1 MSHLVD
7 ADSEADVDYQKPSH
21 IDVDN
26 SYNTYR
32 IPLVRFFSR
41 KLPNGSDPEDMV
53 QQVFVNLIRTMKHTK
68 LIFSRRLI
76 FATAKNVLID
86 HIRWRKSH
94 RVDNHELLED
104 NNISDELPTP
114 EKILQEKQQLDSFF
128 GHLDNLP
135 LRCRQVFL
143 LHRIGNMSQQEI
155 AEHLGVSRSTV
166 QKHMMN
172 AMAKLHAAIG
182 NLEDL

>member
-1 MSHLVD
+1 MSHFGEKN
-7 ADSEADVDYQKPSH
+7 SETDVDYHEPSH
-21 IDVDN
+21 VDIDN

-41 KLPNGSDPEDMV
+41 KLPSGSDPEDMV
-53 QQVFVNLIRTMKHTK
+53 QQVFVNLMRTMKNTK
-68 LIFSRRLI
+68 LIFSRSLV
-76 FATAKNVLID
+76 FTTAKNVLID

-94 RVDNHELLED
+94 SVDNHELFED
-104 NNISDELPTP
+104 NSINNELPTP
-114 EKILQEKQQLDSFF
+114 ENILQGKQQLDSFF

-155 AEHLGVSRSTV
+155 AEHLGISRSTV

>member
-1 MSHLVD
+1 MSHLSEE
-7 ADSEADVDYQKPSH
+7 DSEADVNYQEPSH
-21 IDVDN
+21 IDIDN

-41 KLPNGSDPEDMV
+41 KLPKDSDPEDMV
-53 QQVFVNLIRTMKHTK
+53 QQVFVNLMRTMKHTK
-68 LIFSRRLI
+68 LILSRGLV
-76 FATAKNVLID
+76 FTTAKNVLID

-94 RVDNHELLED
+94 RVDNHGLLCD
-104 NNISDELPTP
+104 NSHEDELPTP
-114 EKILQEKQQLDSFF
+114 ENVVQGKQQLDIFL
-128 GHLDNLP
+128 GHIDNLP
-135 LRCRQVFL
+135 LRCQQVFL
-143 LHRIGNMSQQEI
+143 LHRVGNMSQQEI
-155 AEHLGVSRSTV
+155 AEHLGISRSTV